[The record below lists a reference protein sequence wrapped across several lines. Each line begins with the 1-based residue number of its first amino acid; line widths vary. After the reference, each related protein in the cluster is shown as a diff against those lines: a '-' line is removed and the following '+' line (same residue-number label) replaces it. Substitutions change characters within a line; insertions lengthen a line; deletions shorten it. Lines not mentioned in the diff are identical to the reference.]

1 MYMLINN
8 YNNMRQKSRNS
19 KQGIQN
25 LDRSSADAPQ
35 SYQRNE
41 GHYQSLNDVENEI
54 SPSQD
59 INEGGSND
67 ESDQSP
73 CMNEDQ
79 ADKKEKG
86 MYFHKQNKPLKKKSS
101 RRQRSKKKKTK
112 HDKILNRQLT
122 KMHDNKNQQTPQS
135 NIPDNDLSRSRNRNV
150 STISIQNNKNMK
162 YSFKD
167 MSYSIF

>member
-1 MYMLINN
+1 ML
-8 YNNMRQKSRNS
+8 QKSCNS

-25 LDRSSADAPQ
+25 IDRSSADIPQ

-41 GHYQSLNDVENEI
+41 VHYQSLNEVENEA

-59 INEGGSND
+59 LNEGGSSD
-67 ESDQSP
+67 ESDKSP
-73 CMNEDQ
+73 CMNKDQ
-79 ADKKEKG
+79 TDKKEKR

-101 RRQRSKKKKTK
+101 RRQRSKKKK
-112 HDKILNRQLT
+112 HDRILNRQLI

-150 STISIQNNKNMK
+150 STISMQNNKSMK

-167 MSYSIF
+167 MSYGIF